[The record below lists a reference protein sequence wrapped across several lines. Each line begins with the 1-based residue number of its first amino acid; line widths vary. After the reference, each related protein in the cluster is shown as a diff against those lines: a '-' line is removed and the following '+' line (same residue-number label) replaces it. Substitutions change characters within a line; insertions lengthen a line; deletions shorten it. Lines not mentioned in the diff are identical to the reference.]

1 MKGISFH
8 YMQKGG
14 NLMGRKRKPVI
25 NDNIERE
32 TVRLTKYYQMLALNR
47 YKWENLPNGIESRYI
62 EQMLFDNG
70 ECALFD
76 HPDLGLC
83 VLRSSS
89 RENLNIY
96 GEPTKLSLTGF
107 NEHRTVMM
115 DECIRIMNNDLAL
128 PTLPDIVY
136 YARRMAE
143 IDDIIM
149 QNLRQQRVPYLF
161 ATNENNQYSIK
172 SLYDRMYQGEPA
184 IFVDKEMLKGEP
196 ENIMVL
202 PTQAPYLVDQ
212 LQIQKQEM
220 ERELLTFLGINN
232 TVEKKERLLV
242 DETNSNNQ
250 FIKMASDIGF
260 KQRQLACEQ
269 MNEMFGLN
277 VTVKETQDE
286 FQEEVMED
294 GELYN
299 GNQGTSRES
308 TD

>member
-1 MKGISFH
+1 MKGITFH
-8 YMQKGG
+8 YIQKGG

-70 ECALFD
+70 ECAMFD

-96 GEPTKLSLTGF
+96 GEPTKLTVTGF

-115 DECIRIMNNDLAL
+115 DECVRIMNNDLAL
-128 PTLPDIVY
+128 PSLPDILY
-136 YARRMAE
+136 YSRRMAE

-149 QNLRQQRVPYLF
+149 QNLRQQRVPYLL
-161 ATNENNQYSIK
+161 ATNENNQLSIK
-172 SLYDRMYQGEPA
+172 MLYEKMYQGEPA
-184 IFVDKEMLKGEP
+184 IFIDKEMLKGEP

-202 PTQAPYLVDQ
+202 PVQVPYLVDK
-212 LQIQKQEM
+212 LQIEKQEM

-232 TVEKKERLLV
+232 TLEKKERLLV

-269 MNEMFGLN
+269 MNKMFGLN
-277 VTVKETQDE
+277 ISVLETQDE
-286 FQEEVMED
+286 FESEVM
-294 GELYN
+294 GGVNLYN
-299 GNQGTSRES
+299 ENPRNDE
-308 TD
+308 

>member
-1 MKGISFH
+1 
-8 YMQKGG
+8 
-14 NLMGRKRKPVI
+14 MGRKRKPVI

-32 TVRLTKYYQMLALNR
+32 TIRLTKYYQMLALNR

-62 EQMLFDNG
+62 EQMLYDNG
-70 ECALFD
+70 ECAMFD

-96 GEPTKLSLTGF
+96 GEPTKLTVSGF
-107 NEHRTVMM
+107 NEHRTIMM
-115 DECIRIMNNDLAL
+115 DECVRILNNDLGL
-128 PTLPDIVY
+128 PTLQHIVY

-161 ATNENNQYSIK
+161 ATDENNALSMK
-172 SLYDRMYQGEPA
+172 TLYDRIYQGEPA
-184 IFVDKEMLKGEP
+184 IFIDKEMLKGEP
-196 ENIMVL
+196 ENIMVI
-202 PTQAPYLVDQ
+202 PTLAPYLVDK

-232 TVEKKERLLV
+232 TLEKKERLIV

-277 VTVKETQDE
+277 VRVVETQDE
-286 FQEEVMED
+286 FECEVTDD

-299 GNQGTSRES
+299 GSQRDDES
-308 TD
+308 TTD

>member
-1 MKGISFH
+1 
-8 YMQKGG
+8 
-14 NLMGRKRKPVI
+14 MGRKRKPVI

-32 TVRLTKYYQMLALNR
+32 TVRLANHYQMLALNR

-62 EQMLFDNG
+62 EQMLYDNG
-70 ECALFD
+70 ECAMFD

-96 GEPTKLSLTGF
+96 GEPTKLTLTGF

-115 DECIRIMNNDLAL
+115 DECVRILNNDLGL
-128 PTLPDIVY
+128 PTQQNILY
-136 YARRMAE
+136 YSRRMAE

-161 ATNENNQYSIK
+161 ATDENNSFSMK
-172 SLYDRMYQGEPA
+172 TLYDRIYQGEPA
-184 IFVDKEMLKGEP
+184 IFVDKEMLNGQP
-196 ENIMVL
+196 ENIMVI
-202 PTQAPYLVDQ
+202 PTIAPYLVDK

-232 TVEKKERLLV
+232 TLEKKERLIV

-250 FIKMASDIGF
+250 FIKMSSDIGY
-260 KQRQLACEQ
+260 KQRLLACEM

-277 VTVKETQDE
+277 VSVKETQDE
-286 FQEEVMED
+286 FQEEVND
-294 GELYN
+294 SGELYDDD
-299 GNQGTSRES
+299 RRDDE
-308 TD
+308 

>member
-1 MKGISFH
+1 
-8 YMQKGG
+8 
-14 NLMGRKRKPVI
+14 MGRKRKPVV

-32 TVRLTKYYQMLALNR
+32 TVRLTKHYQMLALNR

-62 EQMLFDNG
+62 EEMLYDNG
-70 ECALFD
+70 ECAMFD

-115 DECIRIMNNDLAL
+115 DECVRIMNNDLAL
-128 PTLPDIVY
+128 PTLPNIVY

-161 ATNENNQYSIK
+161 ATDENNAFSMK
-172 SLYDRMYQGEPA
+172 SLYDRMYQGEAA
-184 IFVDKEMLKGEP
+184 IFIDKEMLKGEP
-196 ENIMVL
+196 ENIMVI
-202 PTQAPYLVDQ
+202 PTTAPYLVDK

-232 TVEKKERLLV
+232 TLEKKERLLQ

-250 FIKMASDIGF
+250 FIKMSSDIGF
-260 KQRQLACEQ
+260 KQRKLACEQ
-269 MNEMFGLN
+269 LNEMFGLN
-277 VTVKETQDE
+277 VRVIETQDE
-286 FQEEVMED
+286 FQQEVLND
-294 GELYN
+294 GELYDDN
-299 GNQGTSRES
+299 RG
-308 TD
+308 DVK

>member
-1 MKGISFH
+1 
-8 YMQKGG
+8 
-14 NLMGRKRKPVI
+14 MGRKRKPVI

-32 TVRLTKYYQMLALNR
+32 TIRLAKHYQMLALNR

-62 EQMLFDNG
+62 EQMLYDNG

-76 HPDLGLC
+76 HPDFGLT

-89 RENLNIY
+89 RENLNVY

-115 DECIRIMNNDLAL
+115 DKCVRILNNDLGL
-128 PTLPDIVY
+128 PTQENILY

-161 ATNENNQYSIK
+161 ATDENNSFSMK
-172 SLYDRMYQGEPA
+172 TLYVRIYQGEPA
-184 IFVDKEMLKGEP
+184 IFIDKEMLNGQT
-196 ENIMVL
+196 ENIMVI
-202 PTQAPYLVDQ
+202 PTNAPYLVDK

-232 TVEKKERLLV
+232 TLEKKERLLQ

-250 FIKMASDIGF
+250 FIKMSSDIGF
-260 KQRQLACEQ
+260 KQRQLACQ
-269 MNEMFGLN
+269 MMNEMFNLN
-277 VTVKETQDE
+277 VTVRETQDE
-286 FQEEVMED
+286 FQEEVTND

-299 GNQGTSRES
+299 DDRGNDE
-308 TD
+308 

>member
-1 MKGISFH
+1 
-8 YMQKGG
+8 
-14 NLMGRKRKPVI
+14 MGRKRKPVV
-25 NDNIERE
+25 NDNIEQE
-32 TVRLTKYYQMLALNR
+32 TVRLTKHYQMLAHNR
-47 YKWENLPNGIESRYI
+47 YRLENLPNGIESRYI
-62 EQMLFDNG
+62 EEMLYDNG
-70 ECALFD
+70 ECAMFD

-96 GEPTKLSLTGF
+96 GEPTKLTLSGF

-115 DECIRIMNNDLAL
+115 DECVRIMNNDLAL
-128 PTLPDIVY
+128 PTLPNIVY

-161 ATNENNQYSIK
+161 ATDENNAFSMK
-172 SLYDRMYQGEPA
+172 SLYDRIYQGEPA
-184 IFVDKEMLKGEP
+184 IFIDKEMLKGEP
-196 ENIMVL
+196 ENIMVI
-202 PTQAPYLVDQ
+202 PTTAPYLVDK

-232 TVEKKERLLV
+232 TLEKKERLVV

-269 MNEMFGLN
+269 INEMFGLN
-277 VTVKETQDE
+277 VRVVETQDE
-286 FQEEVMED
+286 FQQEVMED
-294 GELYN
+294 GELHN
-299 GNQGTSRES
+299 GIENDRKE
-308 TD
+308 

>member
-1 MKGISFH
+1 
-8 YMQKGG
+8 MQKGG

-32 TVRLTKYYQMLALNR
+32 TIRLTKYYQMLALNR

-96 GEPTKLSLTGF
+96 GEPTKLSLSGF
-107 NEHRTVMM
+107 NEHRTIMM
-115 DECIRIMNNDLAL
+115 DECVRIINNDLAL

-161 ATNENNQYSIK
+161 ATDENNSFSIK
-172 SLYDRMYQGEPA
+172 TLYDRMYQGEPA
-184 IFVDKEMLKGEP
+184 IFIDKEMLKGEP
-196 ENIMVL
+196 ENIMVI
-202 PTQAPYLVDQ
+202 PTAAPYLVDK

-232 TVEKKERLLV
+232 TLEKKERLIV

-269 MNEMFGLN
+269 INEMFGLN
-277 VTVKETQDE
+277 VRVIETQDE
-286 FQEEVMED
+286 FEMEVSND

-299 GNQGTSRES
+299 DNQRMPE
-308 TD
+308 

>member
-1 MKGISFH
+1 
-8 YMQKGG
+8 
-14 NLMGRKRKPVI
+14 MGRKRKPVI
-25 NDNIERE
+25 NENIERE
-32 TVRLTKYYQMLALNR
+32 TIRLTKHYQMLALNR

-62 EQMLFDNG
+62 EQMLYVNG
-70 ECALFD
+70 ECAMFD

-96 GEPTKLSLTGF
+96 GEPTKLTVTGF

-115 DECIRIMNNDLAL
+115 DECVRIMNNDLAL
-128 PTLPDIVY
+128 PTLPNIVY

-161 ATNENNQYSIK
+161 ATDENNSFSMK
-172 SLYDRMYQGEPA
+172 SLYDKMYQGEPA
-184 IFVDKEMLKGEP
+184 IFIDKDMLKGEP
-196 ENIMVL
+196 ENIKVI
-202 PTQAPYLVDQ
+202 PTTAPYLVDK
-212 LQIQKQEM
+212 LQVQKQEM

-232 TVEKKERLLV
+232 TLEKKERLLQ

-250 FIKMASDIGF
+250 FIKMSSDIGF

-269 MNEMFGLN
+269 MNQMFGLN

-286 FQEEVMED
+286 FREEDLD
-294 GELYN
+294 GELYDN
-299 GNQGTSRES
+299 DRRDTRES
-308 TD
+308 SL

>member
-1 MKGISFH
+1 
-8 YMQKGG
+8 
-14 NLMGRKRKPVI
+14 MGRKRKPVI

-32 TVRLTKYYQMLALNR
+32 TIRLTKYYQTLALNR

-83 VLRSSS
+83 VMRSSS

-115 DECIRIMNNDLAL
+115 DECVRIINNDLAL

-161 ATNENNQYSIK
+161 ATDENNSFSMK
-172 SLYDRMYQGEPA
+172 TLYDRMYQGEPA
-184 IFVDKEMLKGEP
+184 IFIDKEMLKGEP
-196 ENIMVL
+196 ENIMVI
-202 PTQAPYLVDQ
+202 PTTAPYLVDK

-232 TVEKKERLLV
+232 TLEKKERLIV

-269 MNEMFGLN
+269 INEMFGLN
-277 VTVKETQDE
+277 VRVIETQDE
-286 FQEEVMED
+286 FEMEVSND
-294 GELYN
+294 VELYN
-299 GNQGTSRES
+299 DNQQMRE
-308 TD
+308 

>member
-1 MKGISFH
+1 MKGVTFH
-8 YMQKGG
+8 YIRKGG

-32 TVRLTKYYQMLALNR
+32 TIRLTKYYQMLALNR

-115 DECIRIMNNDLAL
+115 DDCVRIMNNDLAL

-161 ATNENNQYSIK
+161 ATDENNSFSMK

-184 IFVDKEMLKGEP
+184 IFIDKEMLKGEP
-196 ENIMVL
+196 ENIMVI
-202 PTQAPYLVDQ
+202 PTTAPYLVDK

-232 TVEKKERLLV
+232 TLEKKERLLV

-269 MNEMFGLN
+269 INEMFGLN
-277 VTVKETQDE
+277 VRVIETQDE
-286 FQEEVMED
+286 FEMEVSND

-299 GNQGTSRES
+299 DNQRMLE
-308 TD
+308 

>member
-1 MKGISFH
+1 
-8 YMQKGG
+8 
-14 NLMGRKRKPVI
+14 MGRKRKPVI

-32 TVRLTKYYQMLALNR
+32 TIRLTKYYQMLALNR

-62 EQMLFDNG
+62 EQMLYDNG
-70 ECALFD
+70 ECAMFD

-96 GEPTKLSLTGF
+96 GEPTKLTVSGF
-107 NEHRTVMM
+107 NEHRTIMM
-115 DECIRIMNNDLAL
+115 DECVRILNNDLGL
-128 PTLPDIVY
+128 PTLQHIVY

-161 ATNENNQYSIK
+161 ATDENNALSMK
-172 SLYDRMYQGEPA
+172 TLYDRIYQGEPA
-184 IFVDKEMLKGEP
+184 IFIDKEMLKGEP
-196 ENIMVL
+196 ENIMVI
-202 PTQAPYLVDQ
+202 PTTAPYLVDK

-232 TVEKKERLLV
+232 TLEKKERLIV

-277 VTVKETQDE
+277 VRVVETQDE
-286 FQEEVMED
+286 FESEVTDD

-299 GNQGTSRES
+299 GNQRDDES
-308 TD
+308 TID

>member
-1 MKGISFH
+1 
-8 YMQKGG
+8 
-14 NLMGRKRKPVI
+14 MGRKRKPVI

-32 TVRLTKYYQMLALNR
+32 TVRLTNHYQMLALNR
-47 YKWENLPNGIESRYI
+47 YRWENLPNGIESRYI
-62 EQMLFDNG
+62 EQMLYDNG
-70 ECALFD
+70 ECAMFD
-76 HPDLGLC
+76 HPDFGLC

-115 DECIRIMNNDLAL
+115 DDCVRIMNNDLAL
-128 PTLPDIVY
+128 PTLPNIVY

-161 ATNENNQYSIK
+161 ATDENNSFSMK
-172 SLYDRMYQGEPA
+172 TLYDRMYQGEPA
-184 IFVDKEMLKGEP
+184 IFIDKDMLKGEP
-196 ENIMVL
+196 ENIMVI
-202 PTQAPYLVDQ
+202 PTTAPYLVDK

-232 TVEKKERLLV
+232 TLEKKERLVV

-250 FIKMASDIGF
+250 FIKMESDIGY

-277 VTVKETQDE
+277 VRVIETQDE
-286 FQEEVMED
+286 FQKEVMND
-294 GELYN
+294 GEVYN
-299 GNQGTSRES
+299 DNFRDDE
-308 TD
+308 

>member
-1 MKGISFH
+1 
-8 YMQKGG
+8 
-14 NLMGRKRKPVI
+14 MGRKRKPVI

-32 TVRLTKYYQMLALNR
+32 TIRLTKYYQMLALNR

-107 NEHRTVMM
+107 NEHRTVMI
-115 DECIRIMNNDLAL
+115 DECVRIMNNDLAL

-161 ATNENNQYSIK
+161 ATDENNSFSMK
-172 SLYDRMYQGEPA
+172 ALYDRMYQGEPA
-184 IFVDKEMLKGEP
+184 IFIDKEMLKGEP
-196 ENIMVL
+196 ENIMVI
-202 PTQAPYLVDQ
+202 PTTAPYLVDK

-232 TVEKKERLLV
+232 TLEKKERLLV

-277 VTVKETQDE
+277 VQVVETQDE
-286 FQEEVMED
+286 FESEVTDD

-299 GNQGTSRES
+299 GNPSDDR
-308 TD
+308 

>member
-1 MKGISFH
+1 
-8 YMQKGG
+8 
-14 NLMGRKRKPVI
+14 MGRKRKPVV

-32 TVRLTKYYQMLALNR
+32 TIRLTKHYQMLALNR
-47 YKWENLPNGIESRYI
+47 YRWENLPNGIESRYI
-62 EQMLFDNG
+62 EEMLYDNG
-70 ECALFD
+70 ECAMFD

-96 GEPTKLSLTGF
+96 GEPTKLTLTGF

-115 DECIRIMNNDLAL
+115 DECVRIMNNDLAL
-128 PTLPDIVY
+128 PTLPNIVY

-161 ATNENNQYSIK
+161 ATDENNSFSMK
-172 SLYDRMYQGEPA
+172 ALYDRIYQGEPA
-184 IFVDKEMLKGEP
+184 IFIDKEMLKGEP
-196 ENIMVL
+196 ENIMVI
-202 PTQAPYLVDQ
+202 PTVAPYLVDK

-232 TVEKKERLLV
+232 TLEKKERLLQ

-250 FIKMASDIGF
+250 FIKMSSDIGY
-260 KQRQLACEQ
+260 KQRQLACQQ

-277 VTVKETQDE
+277 VSVVETQDE
-286 FQEEVMED
+286 FQKEVMDD
-294 GELYN
+294 GEIYT
-299 GNQGTSRES
+299 GNSSDDR
-308 TD
+308 

>member
-1 MKGISFH
+1 
-8 YMQKGG
+8 
-14 NLMGRKRKPVI
+14 MGRKRKPVI

-32 TVRLTKYYQMLALNR
+32 TIRLTKYYQMLALNR

-115 DECIRIMNNDLAL
+115 DECVRIMNNDLAL

-161 ATNENNQYSIK
+161 ATDENNSFSMK

-184 IFVDKEMLKGEP
+184 IFIDKEMLKGEP
-196 ENIMVL
+196 ENIMVI
-202 PTQAPYLVDQ
+202 PTSAPYLVDK

-232 TVEKKERLLV
+232 TLEKKERLIV

-269 MNEMFGLN
+269 INEMFGLN
-277 VTVKETQDE
+277 VRVIETQDE
-286 FQEEVMED
+286 FEMEVSND

-299 GNQGTSRES
+299 DNQRLSE
-308 TD
+308 

>member
-1 MKGISFH
+1 
-8 YMQKGG
+8 
-14 NLMGRKRKPVI
+14 MGRKRKPVV

-32 TVRLTKYYQMLALNR
+32 TIRLTKHYQMLALNR
-47 YKWENLPNGIESRYI
+47 YRWENLPKGIESRYI
-62 EQMLFDNG
+62 EQMLYDNG
-70 ECALFD
+70 ECAMFD

-96 GEPTKLSLTGF
+96 GEPTKLTLSGF

-115 DECIRIMNNDLAL
+115 DECVRIMNNDLAL
-128 PTLPDIVY
+128 PTLPNIVY

-161 ATNENNQYSIK
+161 ATDENNAFSMK
-172 SLYDRMYQGEPA
+172 SLYDRIYQGEPA
-184 IFVDKEMLKGEP
+184 IFIDKEMLKGEP
-196 ENIMVL
+196 ENIMVI
-202 PTQAPYLVDQ
+202 PTTSPYLVDK

-232 TVEKKERLLV
+232 TLEKKERLIV

-269 MNEMFGLN
+269 INEMFGLN
-277 VTVKETQDE
+277 VRVVETQDE
-286 FQEEVMED
+286 FQQEVMED
-294 GELYN
+294 GELYDGIKN
-299 GNQGTSRES
+299 DRKE
-308 TD
+308 

>member
-1 MKGISFH
+1 
-8 YMQKGG
+8 
-14 NLMGRKRKPVI
+14 MGRKRKPVI

-32 TVRLTKYYQMLALNR
+32 SIRLTKYYQMLALNR

-62 EQMLFDNG
+62 EQMLYDNG
-70 ECALFD
+70 ECAMFD

-96 GEPTKLSLTGF
+96 GEPTKLTLSGF

-115 DECIRIMNNDLAL
+115 DECVRILNNDLGL
-128 PTLPDIVY
+128 PTLEHIVY

-161 ATNENNQYSIK
+161 ATDENNALSMK
-172 SLYDRMYQGEPA
+172 SLYDRIYQGEPA
-184 IFVDKEMLKGEP
+184 IFIDKEMLKGEP
-196 ENIMVL
+196 ENIMVI
-202 PTQAPYLVDQ
+202 PTTAPYLVDK

-232 TVEKKERLLV
+232 TLEKKERLIV

-269 MNEMFGLN
+269 INEMFGLN
-277 VTVKETQDE
+277 VRVVETQDE
-286 FQEEVMED
+286 FESEVMDD

-299 GNQGTSRES
+299 GSQRDGEPTI
-308 TD
+308 D

>member
-1 MKGISFH
+1 
-8 YMQKGG
+8 
-14 NLMGRKRKPVI
+14 MGRKRKPVV

-32 TVRLTKYYQMLALNR
+32 TIRLTKHYQMLALNR
-47 YKWENLPNGIESRYI
+47 YRWENLPNGIESRYI
-62 EQMLFDNG
+62 EEMLYDNG
-70 ECALFD
+70 ECAMFD

-96 GEPTKLSLTGF
+96 GEPTKLSLSGF

-115 DECIRIMNNDLAL
+115 DECVRIMNNDLAL
-128 PTLPDIVY
+128 PTLPNIIY

-161 ATNENNQYSIK
+161 ATDENNSFSLK

-202 PTQAPYLVDQ
+202 PTQAPYLVDK

-232 TVEKKERLLV
+232 TLEKKERLIV

-260 KQRQLACEQ
+260 KQRKLACEQ
-269 MNEMFGLN
+269 INQMFGLN
-277 VTVKETQDE
+277 VRVVETKDA
-286 FQEEVMED
+286 FQEEVIDD

-299 GNQGTSRES
+299 GNPSDDR
-308 TD
+308 

>member
-1 MKGISFH
+1 
-8 YMQKGG
+8 
-14 NLMGRKRKPVI
+14 MGRKPKPVI

-62 EQMLFDNG
+62 EQMLYDNG
-70 ECALFD
+70 ECAMFD

-96 GEPTKLSLTGF
+96 GEPTKLTVTGF

-115 DECIRIMNNDLAL
+115 DDCVRILNNDLGL
-128 PTLPDIVY
+128 PTLEHIVY

-161 ATNENNQYSIK
+161 ATDENNALSMK
-172 SLYDRMYQGEPA
+172 TLYNRIYQGEPA
-184 IFVDKEMLKGEP
+184 IFIDKEMLKGEP
-196 ENIMVL
+196 ENIMVI
-202 PTQAPYLVDQ
+202 PTIAPYLVDK

-232 TVEKKERLLV
+232 TLEKKERLIV

-269 MNEMFGLN
+269 INEMFGLN
-277 VTVKETQDE
+277 VKVVETQDE
-286 FQEEVMED
+286 MEQEVKQD
-294 GELYN
+294 GELYI
-299 GNQGTSRES
+299 GNQRDDET
-308 TD
+308 TPY

>member
-1 MKGISFH
+1 
-8 YMQKGG
+8 
-14 NLMGRKRKPVI
+14 MGRKRKPVI

-32 TVRLTKYYQMLALNR
+32 TIRLTKYYQMLALNR

-115 DECIRIMNNDLAL
+115 DECVRIMNNDLAL
-128 PTLPDIVY
+128 PSLPDIVY

-161 ATNENNQYSIK
+161 ATDENNSFSMK
-172 SLYDRMYQGEPA
+172 ALYDRMYQGEPA
-184 IFVDKEMLKGEP
+184 IFIDKEMLKGEP
-196 ENIMVL
+196 ENIMVI
-202 PTQAPYLVDQ
+202 PTTAPYLVDK

-232 TVEKKERLLV
+232 TLEKKERLLV

-277 VTVKETQDE
+277 VQVVETQDE
-286 FQEEVMED
+286 FESEVTDD

-299 GNQGTSRES
+299 GSPSDDR
-308 TD
+308 

>member
-1 MKGISFH
+1 
-8 YMQKGG
+8 
-14 NLMGRKRKPVI
+14 MGRKRKAVV

-32 TVRLTKYYQMLALNR
+32 TVRLTKHYQMLALNR
-47 YKWENLPNGIESRYI
+47 YRWENLPNGIESRYI
-62 EQMLFDNG
+62 EEMLYDNG
-70 ECALFD
+70 ECAMFD

-96 GEPTKLSLTGF
+96 GEPTKLSLSGF

-115 DECIRIMNNDLAL
+115 DECVRIMNNDLAL
-128 PTLPDIVY
+128 PTLPNIVY

-161 ATNENNQYSIK
+161 ATDENNSFSLK

-184 IFVDKEMLKGEP
+184 IFIDKEMLKGEP

-202 PTQAPYLVDQ
+202 PTQAPYLVDK

-232 TVEKKERLLV
+232 TLEKKERLLV

-269 MNEMFGLN
+269 LNEMFGLN
-277 VTVKETQDE
+277 VRVVETQDE
-286 FQEEVMED
+286 MQEEVMDD
-294 GELYN
+294 GELYT
-299 GNQGTSRES
+299 GNQRVER
-308 TD
+308 

>member
-1 MKGISFH
+1 
-8 YMQKGG
+8 
-14 NLMGRKRKPVI
+14 MGRKRKPVI

-32 TVRLTKYYQMLALNR
+32 TIRLAKHYQMLALNR

-62 EQMLFDNG
+62 EQMLYDNG

-76 HPDLGLC
+76 HPDFGLT

-115 DECIRIMNNDLAL
+115 DECVRILNNDLGL
-128 PTLPDIVY
+128 PTQENILY

-161 ATNENNQYSIK
+161 ATDENNSFSMK
-172 SLYDRMYQGEPA
+172 TLYDRIYQGEPA
-184 IFVDKEMLKGEP
+184 IFIDKEMLNGQS
-196 ENIMVL
+196 ENIMVI
-202 PTQAPYLVDQ
+202 PTNAPYLVDK

-232 TVEKKERLLV
+232 TLEKKERLLQ

-250 FIKMASDIGF
+250 YIKMSSDIGF
-260 KQRQLACEQ
+260 KQRQLACEM
-269 MNEMFGLN
+269 MNEMFNLN
-277 VTVKETQDE
+277 VTVRETQDE
-286 FQEEVMED
+286 LQEEVTND

-299 GNQGTSRES
+299 DDRGNDE
-308 TD
+308 

>member
-1 MKGISFH
+1 
-8 YMQKGG
+8 
-14 NLMGRKRKPVI
+14 MGRKRKPVI

-70 ECALFD
+70 ECTMFD

-107 NEHRTVMM
+107 NEHRTVMI
-115 DECIRIMNNDLAL
+115 DECVRIMNNDLAL

-184 IFVDKEMLKGEP
+184 IFIDGDMLKGEP

-212 LQIQKQEM
+212 LQTQKQEM

-232 TVEKKERLLV
+232 TLEKKERLLV

-269 MNEMFGLN
+269 MNQMFGLN
-277 VTVKETQDE
+277 VSVIETQDE
-286 FQEEVMED
+286 FQEEVKED
-294 GELYN
+294 GKLYN
-299 GNQGTSRES
+299 GNQGTDGES
-308 TD
+308 AD

>member
-1 MKGISFH
+1 
-8 YMQKGG
+8 
-14 NLMGRKRKPVI
+14 MGRKRKPVV

-62 EQMLFDNG
+62 EQMLYDNG
-70 ECALFD
+70 ECAMFD

-83 VLRSSS
+83 VMRSSS

-115 DECIRIMNNDLAL
+115 DECVRILNNDLGL
-128 PTLPDIVY
+128 PTLQNIVY

-161 ATNENNQYSIK
+161 ATDENNSFSMK

-184 IFVDKEMLKGEP
+184 IFIDKEMLKGEP
-196 ENIMVL
+196 ENIMVI
-202 PTQAPYLVDQ
+202 PTTTPYLVDK

-232 TVEKKERLLV
+232 TLEKKERLLV

-250 FIKMASDIGF
+250 FIKMASDIGY
-260 KQRQLACEQ
+260 KQRQLACQ
-269 MNEMFGLN
+269 KMNEMFGLN
-277 VTVKETQDE
+277 VIVKETQDE
-286 FQEEVMED
+286 LQSEVMND
-294 GELYN
+294 GELYD
-299 GNQGTSRES
+299 GNPSN
-308 TD
+308 D

>member
-1 MKGISFH
+1 
-8 YMQKGG
+8 
-14 NLMGRKRKPVI
+14 MGRKRKPVV

-32 TVRLTKYYQMLALNR
+32 TARLTKHYQMLALNR
-47 YKWENLPNGIESRYI
+47 YRWENLPNGIESRYI
-62 EQMLFDNG
+62 EQMLYDNG
-70 ECALFD
+70 ECAMFD

-83 VLRSSS
+83 ILRSSS

-96 GEPTKLSLTGF
+96 GEPTKLTLTGF
-107 NEHRTVMM
+107 NEHRTIMM
-115 DECIRIMNNDLAL
+115 DDCVRIMNNDLAL
-128 PTLPDIVY
+128 PTLPNIVY

-161 ATNENNQYSIK
+161 ATNENNSLSMK
-172 SLYDRMYQGEPA
+172 ALYDRIYQGEAA
-184 IFVDKEMLKGEP
+184 IFIDKEMLKGEP
-196 ENIMVL
+196 ENIMII
-202 PTQAPYLVDQ
+202 PTVAPYLVDK

-232 TVEKKERLLV
+232 TLEKKERLLT

-250 FIKMASDIGF
+250 FIKMSSDIGF
-260 KQRQLACEQ
+260 KQRQLACQQ

-277 VTVKETQDE
+277 VSVVETQDE
-286 FQEEVMED
+286 FEEEVIGG

-299 GNQGTSRES
+299 GNPSVDR
-308 TD
+308 

>member
-1 MKGISFH
+1 
-8 YMQKGG
+8 
-14 NLMGRKRKPVI
+14 MGRKRKPVV

-32 TVRLTKYYQMLALNR
+32 TIRLTKHYQMLALNR
-47 YKWENLPNGIESRYI
+47 YRWENLPNGIESRYI
-62 EQMLFDNG
+62 EEMLYDNG
-70 ECALFD
+70 ECAMFD

-96 GEPTKLSLTGF
+96 GEPTKLSLSGF

-115 DECIRIMNNDLAL
+115 DECVRIMNNDLAL
-128 PTLPDIVY
+128 PTLPNIVY

-161 ATNENNQYSIK
+161 ATDENNAFSMK

-184 IFVDKEMLKGEP
+184 IFIDKEMLKGEP

-202 PTQAPYLVDQ
+202 PTQAPYLVDK

-232 TVEKKERLLV
+232 TLEKKERLLV

-269 MNEMFGLN
+269 INKMFGLN
-277 VTVKETQDE
+277 VRVVETQDE
-286 FQEEVMED
+286 FQSEVMDD

-299 GNQGTSRES
+299 NDSRDDE
-308 TD
+308 

>member
-1 MKGISFH
+1 
-8 YMQKGG
+8 
-14 NLMGRKRKPVI
+14 MGRKRKPVI

-32 TVRLTKYYQMLALNR
+32 TIRLTKYYQMLALNR

-70 ECALFD
+70 ECAMFD

-107 NEHRTVMM
+107 NEHRTVMI
-115 DECIRIMNNDLAL
+115 DECVRIMNNDLAL
-128 PTLPDIVY
+128 PSLPDIVY

-149 QNLRQQRVPYLF
+149 QNLRQQRVPYLL
-161 ATNENNQYSIK
+161 ATDENNSFSVK
-172 SLYDRMYQGEPA
+172 TLYDRMYQGEPA
-184 IFVDKEMLKGEP
+184 IFIDKEMLKGEP

-202 PTQAPYLVDQ
+202 PTQAPYLVDK

-232 TVEKKERLLV
+232 TLEKKERLLV

-260 KQRQLACEQ
+260 KQRQHACQQ

-277 VTVKETQDE
+277 VQVVETQDE
-286 FQEEVMED
+286 FESEVMGD

-299 GNQGTSRES
+299 NDSRNDE
-308 TD
+308 

>member
-1 MKGISFH
+1 
-8 YMQKGG
+8 
-14 NLMGRKRKPVI
+14 MGRKRKPVV
-25 NDNIERE
+25 NENIERE
-32 TVRLTKYYQMLALNR
+32 TVRLTKHYQMLALNR
-47 YKWENLPNGIESRYI
+47 YRWENLPNGIESRYI
-62 EQMLFDNG
+62 EEMLYDNG
-70 ECALFD
+70 ECAMFD

-96 GEPTKLSLTGF
+96 GEPTKLTLTGF

-115 DECIRIMNNDLAL
+115 DECVRIMNNDLAL
-128 PTLPDIVY
+128 PTLPNIVY

-161 ATNENNQYSIK
+161 ATDENNSFSMK
-172 SLYDRMYQGEPA
+172 ALYDRIYQGEPA
-184 IFVDKEMLKGEP
+184 IFIDKEMLKGEP
-196 ENIMVL
+196 ENIMVI
-202 PTQAPYLVDQ
+202 PTVSPYLVDK

-232 TVEKKERLLV
+232 TLEKKERLIV

-260 KQRQLACEQ
+260 KQRQLACQQ

-277 VTVKETQDE
+277 VRVFETQDE
-286 FQEEVMED
+286 FEEEVTDD

-299 GNQGTSRES
+299 DGQRLSE
-308 TD
+308 

>member
-1 MKGISFH
+1 
-8 YMQKGG
+8 
-14 NLMGRKRKPVI
+14 MGRKRKPVV
-25 NDNIERE
+25 NENIERE
-32 TVRLTKYYQMLALNR
+32 TVRLTKHYQMLALNR
-47 YKWENLPNGIESRYI
+47 YRWENLPNGIESRYI
-62 EQMLFDNG
+62 EEMLYDNG
-70 ECALFD
+70 ECAMFD

-96 GEPTKLSLTGF
+96 GEPTKLTLTGF

-115 DECIRIMNNDLAL
+115 DECVRIMNNDLAL
-128 PTLPDIVY
+128 PSLPNIVY

-161 ATNENNQYSIK
+161 ATDENNSFSMK
-172 SLYDRMYQGEPA
+172 ALYDRIYQGEPA
-184 IFVDKEMLKGEP
+184 IFIDKEMLKGEP
-196 ENIMVL
+196 ENIMVI
-202 PTQAPYLVDQ
+202 PTVAPYLVDK

-232 TVEKKERLLV
+232 TLEKKERLIV

-260 KQRQLACEQ
+260 KQRQLACQQ

-277 VTVKETQDE
+277 VRVFETQDE
-286 FQEEVMED
+286 FEEEVTDD
-294 GELYN
+294 GELYDD
-299 GNQGTSRES
+299 NQRLPE
-308 TD
+308 